1 MTNNNIIPFWSN
13 DPTTLFNSNNFM
25 KILPTQNMSFE
36 EKLNAISRLVIY
48 ASILGFL
55 FTMNLNFLLVSIIT
69 LFVIWIVYRL
79 FKNNIGSIF
88 EKRSNKIVCEI
99 NGVNIK

>member
-1 MTNNNIIPFWSN
+1 LKEWW
-13 DPTTLFNSNNFM
+13 
-25 KILPTQNMSFE
+25 
-36 EKLNAISRLVIY
+36 VI
-48 ASILGFL
+48 
-55 FTMNLNFLLVSIIT
+55 